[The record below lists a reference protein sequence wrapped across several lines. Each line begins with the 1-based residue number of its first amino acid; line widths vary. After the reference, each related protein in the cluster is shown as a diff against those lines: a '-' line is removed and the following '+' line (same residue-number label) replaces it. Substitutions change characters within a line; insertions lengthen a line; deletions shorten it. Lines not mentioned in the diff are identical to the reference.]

1 MDNWFYAYLSRLK
14 LIKRWSLMRNIVEE
28 NVAEHSL
35 QVAIVAHALAVIGRK
50 YFNDDIDE
58 REVIMRALYHDVG
71 EVIIG
76 DLPTPVKYFN
86 PEIKTSYSEIE
97 NVAKQK
103 LLTMLPEQLKDEYQ
117 PLFFPP
123 SDKVQRI
130 VKAADKITA
139 YIKCLEEGVAG
150 NREFALAEQ
159 SILAEINKYSDLP
172 QVGWFME
179 NCIAGFTKTIDEMG

>member
-1 MDNWFYAYLSRLK
+1 M
-14 LIKRWSLMRNIVEE
+14 EE

-35 QVAIVAHALAVIGRK
+35 QVAVIAHALALIGKK
-50 YFNDDIDE
+50 YFDDDIDE
-58 REVIMRALYHDVG
+58 REVVMRALYHDVG

-97 NVAKQK
+97 NIAKQK
-103 LLTMLPEQLKDEYQ
+103 LLSMLPEQLMDEYR

-123 SDKVQRI
+123 ADKVQRI
-130 VKAADKITA
+130 IKAADKITA

-150 NREFALAEQ
+150 NHEFALAEQ
-159 SILAEINKYSDLP
+159 SILTEINKFNDLP
-172 QVGWFME
+172 QVSWFME

>member
-1 MDNWFYAYLSRLK
+1 MGNWFYAYLSRLK
-14 LIKRWSLMRNIVEE
+14 LIKRWSLMRNIMEE

-35 QVAIVAHALAVIGRK
+35 QVAVIAHALALIGKK
-50 YFNDDIDE
+50 YFDDDIDE
-58 REVIMRALYHDVG
+58 REVVMRALYHDVG

-97 NVAKQK
+97 NIAKQK
-103 LLTMLPEQLKDEYQ
+103 LLSMLPEQLMDEYR

-123 SDKVQRI
+123 ADKVQRI
-130 VKAADKITA
+130 IKAADKITA

-150 NREFALAEQ
+150 NHEFALAEQ
-159 SILAEINKYSDLP
+159 SILTEINKFNDLP
-172 QVGWFME
+172 QVSWFME